1 MYFETLAF
9 VVFLAHVSTA
19 VSMALTVVTATV
31 TSVPAGNVTSLNEH
45 RHWHLEAWSNWG
57 TEGHANETKQRQGKL
72 EKYKKAETKEM
83 SCRQDR

>member
-31 TSVPAGNVTSLNEH
+31 TSVPAGNVTSLNGENTGIGI
-45 RHWHLEAWSNWG
+45 WKLGVIGA
-57 TEGHANETKQRQGKL
+57 QRVTQMRRNKDKG
-72 EKYKKAETKEM
+72 
-83 SCRQDR
+83 S